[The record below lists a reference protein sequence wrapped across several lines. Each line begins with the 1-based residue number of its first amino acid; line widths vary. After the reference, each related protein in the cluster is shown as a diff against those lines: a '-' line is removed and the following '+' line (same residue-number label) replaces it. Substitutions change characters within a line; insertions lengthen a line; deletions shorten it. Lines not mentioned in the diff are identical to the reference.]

1 VSLLLPLA
9 FALALWFTATGA
21 VLWLDRLPKDT
32 WPVSVLGATVA
43 SGIAMA
49 VVIVT
54 APMTGHVAAYVAFAA
69 GLVLWGWHEL
79 TFLMGFVTGPNRG
92 ACPEDARGWRRFRL
106 AAAAVIHHEVAM
118 FVTLV
123 AMMAA
128 TWGQANQTAT
138 LTFSLLFV
146 MRLSAK
152 LNIFAGVPH
161 LSTEMIPDHMRY
173 LTSYFRVAPAR
184 RLFAASV
191 CGITAIAALVGHAA
205 FTTEG
210 GLATGY
216 GLVFGLVLLAMLE
229 HGFLVVPWRDTQI
242 FRWAMSGGNDH
253 RADSRPASD
262 RPVDHKYE
270 GNALATPGF
279 QRQ

>member
-1 VSLLLPLA
+1 MSLLLPLA
-9 FALALWFTATGA
+9 FALVLWFTATGA

-54 APMTGHVAAYVAFAA
+54 APLTGDVAAYVAFAA

-92 ACPEDARGWRRFRL
+92 ACPADARGWRRFRL

-118 FVTLV
+118 FITLV
-123 AMMAA
+123 AIMAA
-128 TWGQANQTAT
+128 TWGQPNQTGT

-184 RLFAASV
+184 RLFAAS
-191 CGITAIAALVGHAA
+191 ILAIAAIAAWLGHAA
-205 FTTEG
+205 LTTDG

-253 RADSRPASD
+253 QADPRPASD
-262 RPVDHKYE
+262 RPFDHKHE
-270 GNALATPGF
+270 GNALATLGF